1 MVRSLH
7 WSTQKLELLDCRLE
21 SCTGRR
27 GESEYGARPVRR
39 HRDDSFQ
46 DAKDHSL
53 WPVLGLRSLFEGN
66 AARSTRACV
75 PRTIGRRR
83 SRRRQESRWQ
93 LRVSPDQPWRS
104 GTTRAM
110 QLRILRTAD
119 ETTSKLSGHASL
131 VILRRATSKS
141 QLGIF

>member
-27 GESEYGARPVRR
+27 GKAEYGARSVRR

-46 DAKDHSL
+46 DAEDHAL

-75 PRTIGRRR
+75 PRTISRRR
-83 SRRRQESRWQ
+83 SCCRKESRWQ
-93 LRVSPDQPWRS
+93 LRVSSYQPWRS

-110 QLRILRTAD
+110 QLRSLRANPEKIIVD
-119 ETTSKLSGHASL
+119 FMRPVRSGGRYA
-131 VILRRATSKS
+131 AC
-141 QLGIF
+141 